1 MPTEPSLQDIA
12 NTLTRVANNDLPHI
26 QQRLTQIDVQL
37 GIVQTHLSWQGK
49 LLIILFTV
57 ALSLLIGIGVDAFI

>member
-1 MPTEPSLQDIA
+1 MPADPSLQDIA
-12 NTLTRVANNDLPHI
+12 NTLNRIANNDLPHI
-26 QQRLTQIDVQL
+26 QTRLTQIDIQI

-57 ALSLLIGIGVDAFI
+57 AVSLIIGIAVDAFV

>member
-1 MPTEPSLQDIA
+1 MPEPNLQDIA
-12 NTLTRVANNDLPHI
+12 NTLARVANNDLPHI

-57 ALSLLIGIGVDAFI
+57 ALSLIIGIAVDAFI

>member
-1 MPTEPSLQDIA
+1 MPADPNLQDIT
-12 NTLTRVANNDLPHI
+12 NTLNRIANNDLPHI
-26 QQRLTQIDVQL
+26 QQRLTQIDIQI
-37 GIVQTHLSWQGK
+37 GIIQTNLSWQGK

>member
-1 MPTEPSLQDIA
+1 MAEPTLQDVI

-26 QQRLTQIDVQL
+26 QQRLTQIDVQI
-37 GIVQTHLSWQGK
+37 GIIHTHLSWQGK

-57 ALSLLIGIGVDAFI
+57 SLSLIIGIGVDAFI

>member
-1 MPTEPSLQDIA
+1 MPADPNLQDIT
-12 NTLTRVANNDLPHI
+12 NTLNRIANNDLPHI
-26 QQRLTQIDVQL
+26 QQRLTQIDVQI
-37 GIVQTHLSWQGK
+37 GVIQTHLGWQGK

>member
-1 MPTEPSLQDIA
+1 MPEPNLQDIA

>member
-1 MPTEPSLQDIA
+1 MAEPTLQDVI

-26 QQRLTQIDVQL
+26 QQRLTAIDVQM
-37 GIVQTHLSWQGK
+37 GVVQTHLSWQGK

-57 ALSLLIGIGVDAFI
+57 SLSLIIGIGVDAFI

>member
-1 MPTEPSLQDIA
+1 MPADPSLQDIA
-12 NTLTRVANNDLPHI
+12 NTLNRIANNDLPHI
-26 QQRLTQIDVQL
+26 QTRLTQIDIQI

>member
-1 MPTEPSLQDIA
+1 MPEPNLQDIT
-12 NTLTRVANNDLPHI
+12 NTLNRIANNDLPHI

>member
-26 QQRLTQIDVQL
+26 QQRLTQIDVQI
-37 GIVQTHLSWQGK
+37 GIIQTHLSWQGK